1 MIAALFNHRTR
12 GFRTINIMAFAVLAV
27 MALVVNL
34 AKAYAGRE
42 VREIARTERSIREE
56 DKRVRLLK
64 AEVAHLEQPERLQRL
79 AKSVLGMGPLS
90 ATREGDLDSLHAV
103 AVGQTPAGPVATPP
117 GPEAPVEEVT
127 GPVVAEIDDAA
138 ATGPA
143 STTPGP
149 GETGQ

>member
-12 GFRTINIMAFAVLAV
+12 GFRTINILAFAALVVL
-27 MALVVNL
+27 ALVVNL

-42 VREIARTERSIREE
+42 VREIARTERNIREE
-56 DKRVRLLK
+56 DKRIRLLK

-90 ATREGDLDSLHAV
+90 ATREGDIESLHAV
-103 AVGQTPAGPVATPP
+103 AIGATPAGPVATPAP
-117 GPEAPVEEVT
+117 RGPEIEEED

-138 ATGPA
+138 RLGP
-143 STTPGP
+143 SPS
-149 GETGQ
+149 ETGQ